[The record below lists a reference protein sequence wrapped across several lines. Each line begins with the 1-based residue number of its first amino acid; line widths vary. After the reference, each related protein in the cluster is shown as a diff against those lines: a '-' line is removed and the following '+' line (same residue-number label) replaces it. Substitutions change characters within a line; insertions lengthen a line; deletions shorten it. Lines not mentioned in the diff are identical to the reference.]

1 MPEPN
6 LCRHCF
12 SVLEEGETVC
22 SACGQ
27 KPEAPNP
34 DVALPLGTVL
44 SGQYRVG
51 MVLHHNDLLTTYLA
65 WDAEKD
71 RKVRVEEF
79 FPGILKRAEDHKGIL
94 LISAESKT
102 LFRTMASDL
111 HDRWKRLMEVNHKAM
126 LKTLVLFSENDTLY
140 RVTEYLR
147 MEPLEEYLS
156 RQKGEMSL
164 TDARQLISPLIS
176 LLSQL
181 HNMGLTHCGISPQNI
196 YVDSRKRVILDGF
209 ALPELRTV
217 GNGLH
222 AELYAGYSA
231 PEQYSKALWQ
241 GEWTDIYSLGAV
253 LYRMLAG
260 QAPVSAEL
268 RGERDDYLAPLG
280 KLRPDLPEHVCEGI
294 MKALSVDHKQRYR
307 SMEAFSAALL
317 EEAGANTAVFRPEA
331 PPRPTEKPA
340 AAGPKQ
346 FSPPMVLLA
355 VLLAVS
361 VIGNVLLALWNSG
374 AFDGKEQ
381 PATPVMERS
390 LEGYYLPAI
399 EDELEQMSGYNFIYR
414 YEYSDTYPSG
424 VIYKQSLAVGQ
435 VLPEDGSVTLYISKG
450 PQYTVMPDLY
460 GANEA
465 RHPHPYRLPDQ
476 LYHRLRYQ
484 PGNGWGAGHGGGYQH
499 RAGQRC
505 PAQDRRR
512 GGYRHGDHQG
522 RFGGAILRLNRRI
535 NQSPRERRSPAG

>member
-6 LCRHCF
+6 LCRRCF
-12 SVLEEGETVC
+12 SILEEGGTVC
-22 SACGQ
+22 SSCGQ

-34 DVALPLGTVL
+34 EQSLPLGTML
-44 SGQYRVG
+44 SGRYRVG

-71 RKVRVEEF
+71 RKVRIEEF
-79 FPGILKRAEDHKGIL
+79 FPGILKRAEDGRGIM

-111 HDRWKRLMEVNHKAM
+111 HDRWKRLMEINHKAM

-196 YVDSRKRVILDGF
+196 YVDSRRRVVLDGF

-268 RGERDDYLAPLG
+268 RGEKDYLAPLG
-280 KLRPDLPEHVCEGI
+280 KLRPDLPANVCEGI

-317 EEAGANTAVFRPEA
+317 EETGANTAVFRPEA
-331 PPRPTEKPA
+331 PPRPVEKPTVT
-340 AAGPKQ
+340 AGGLRQ
-346 FSPPMVLLA
+346 FPPATILLA

-361 VIGNVLLALWNSG
+361 IVGNIFLALWHSG
-374 AFDGKEQ
+374 ALSGKEQ
-381 PATPVMERS
+381 PTTPVMERN

-399 EDELEQMSGYNFIYR
+399 EDELEQMTGYNFIYR
-414 YEYSDTYPSG
+414 YEFSDTYPAG
-424 VIYKQSLAVGQ
+424 VIYKQSLSVGQ

-450 PQYTVMPDLY
+450 PQSIPMPDLY

-465 RHPHPYRLPDQ
+465 YSIRILTEQQINYTVTYDTNPETGGEIGTVVGTSIAPGAFVRPKTATEVDTVTVTIKAAPEDPY
-476 LYHRLRYQ
+476 YI
-484 PGNGWGAGHGGGYQH
+484 G
-499 RAGQRC
+499 
-505 PAQDRRR
+505 
-512 GGYRHGDHQG
+512 
-522 RFGGAILRLNRRI
+522 
-535 NQSPRERRSPAG
+535 

>member
-1 MPEPN
+1 MPEPS

-12 SVLEEGETVC
+12 SALEEGETLC
-22 SACGQ
+22 TACGQ
-27 KPEAPNP
+27 KPETPNP
-34 DVALPLGTVL
+34 EQALPIDTMLAGR
-44 SGQYRVG
+44 YRIG

-65 WDAEKD
+65 WDTEKE
-71 RKVRVEEF
+71 RKVRIEEF
-79 FPGILKRAEDHKGIL
+79 FPGILKRAEDGRGIV
-94 LISAESKT
+94 LISADSKT

-111 HDRWKRLMEVNHKAM
+111 HDRWKRLMEINHKAM

-156 RQKGEMSL
+156 RQKADMSL

-181 HNMGLTHCGISPQNI
+181 HNLGLTHCGISPQNI
-196 YVDSRKRVILDGF
+196 YVDSRRRVILDGF

-268 RGERDDYLAPLG
+268 RGEKDYLAPLE
-280 KLRPDLPEHVCEGI
+280 KLRPDLPLHVCEGI

-317 EEAGANTAVFRPEA
+317 EETGANTAVFRPEA
-331 PPRPTEKPA
+331 PPRPLEKPA
-340 AAGPKQ
+340 ATKERPFTPA
-346 FSPPMVLLA
+346 MILLA
-355 VLLAVS
+355 ALLAVS
-361 VIGNVLLALWNSG
+361 VLGNVFLALWHSG
-374 AFDGKEQ
+374 AFSGTEQ
-381 PATPVMERS
+381 PAAPLMERS
-390 LEGYYLPAI
+390 FEGYYLPMI
-399 EDELEQMSGYNFIYR
+399 EDELEQMTGYNFNYR

-435 VLPEDGSVTLYISKG
+435 VLPEDGSVTLFISKG
-450 PQYTVMPDLY
+450 PQYVSMPDLY

-465 RHPHPYRLPDQ
+465 YAIRILTDNHISYTISYDTNPETGGEIGTVIGTSIA
-476 LYHRLRYQ
+476 
-484 PGNGWGAGHGGGYQH
+484 PGTSVRPKKAAEVDTVTVTIKAAPEDPFYGG
-499 RAGQRC
+499 
-505 PAQDRRR
+505 
-512 GGYRHGDHQG
+512 
-522 RFGGAILRLNRRI
+522 
-535 NQSPRERRSPAG
+535 

>member
-34 DVALPLGTVL
+34 DAALPLGTVL

-317 EEAGANTAVFRPEA
+317 EEAGANTAVFRCCWRSASSGMSFWRCGTAAPLTA
-331 PPRPTEKPA
+331 RSSPPPR
-340 AAGPKQ
+340 
-346 FSPPMVLLA
+346 
-355 VLLAVS
+355 
-361 VIGNVLLALWNSG
+361 
-374 AFDGKEQ
+374 
-381 PATPVMERS
+381 
-390 LEGYYLPAI
+390 
-399 EDELEQMSGYNFIYR
+399 
-414 YEYSDTYPSG
+414 
-424 VIYKQSLAVGQ
+424 
-435 VLPEDGSVTLYISKG
+435 
-450 PQYTVMPDLY
+450 
-460 GANEA
+460 
-465 RHPHPYRLPDQ
+465 
-476 LYHRLRYQ
+476 
-484 PGNGWGAGHGGGYQH
+484 
-499 RAGQRC
+499 
-505 PAQDRRR
+505 
-512 GGYRHGDHQG
+512 
-522 RFGGAILRLNRRI
+522 
-535 NQSPRERRSPAG
+535 

>member
-12 SVLEEGETVC
+12 CAMEEGETVC
-22 SACGQ
+22 PVCGK
-27 KPEAPNP
+27 KPDAENP
-34 DVALPLGTVL
+34 EQALPPGTVL
-44 SGQYRVG
+44 SGRYRIG
-51 MVLHHNDLLTTYLA
+51 TVLHHNDLLTTYLG
-65 WDAEKD
+65 WDTEKD
-71 RKVRVEEF
+71 RKVQVEEF
-79 FPGILKRAEDHKGIL
+79 FPGILKRAEDGRGIM

-111 HDRWKRLMEVNHKAM
+111 HDRWKRLTEINHKAM

-147 MEPLEEYLS
+147 MEPLESYLE
-156 RQKGEMSL
+156 RQGEMSL

-196 YVDSRKRVILDGF
+196 YVDSRKRVVLDGF

-268 RGERDDYLAPLG
+268 RGEKDYLSPLA
-280 KLRPDLPEHVCEGI
+280 KLRPDLPENVCDGI
-294 MKALSVDHKQRYR
+294 MRALNIDHKQRYR

-317 EEAGANTAVFRPEA
+317 EESGANTAVFRPEA
-331 PPRPTEKPA
+331 PTRPIEKPVT
-340 AAGPKQ
+340 GQ
-346 FSPPMVLLA
+346 GRQLSPTMTLLA
-355 VLLAVS
+355 ALLVLSVLGNIILA
-361 VIGNVLLALWNSG
+361 IWHGGGMNG
-374 AFDGKEQ
+374 ADD
-381 PATPVMERS
+381 PAAPVMERS
-390 LEGYYLPAI
+390 LEGYYLPAV
-399 EDELEQMSGYNFIYR
+399 ENELEHMTGVNFTYR
-414 YEYSDTYPSG
+414 YEYSDTYPAG

-450 PQYTVMPDLY
+450 TQNVEMPDLY

-465 RHPHPYRLPDQ
+465 YAVRIL
-476 LYHRLRYQ
+476 
-484 PGNGWGAGHGGGYQH
+484 N
-499 RAGQRC
+499 
-505 PAQDRRR
+505 DRQIN
-512 GGYRHGDHQG
+512 YTISYDTDPET
-522 RFGGAILRLNRRI
+522 GGAPGTVVGLSITPGSTVRPKTAAEADTVTVTVK
-535 NQSPRERRSPAG
+535 SAAPEEPGF

>member
-34 DVALPLGTVL
+34 DAALPLGTVL

-331 PPRPTEKPA
+331 PP
-340 AAGPKQ
+340 
-346 FSPPMVLLA
+346 
-355 VLLAVS
+355 
-361 VIGNVLLALWNSG
+361 
-374 AFDGKEQ
+374 
-381 PATPVMERS
+381 S

-465 RHPHPYRLPDQ
+465 YAIRILTDCQISYTIVYDTNPETGGE
-476 LYHRLRYQ
+476 
-484 PGNGWGAGHGGGYQH
+484 PGTVVGTSIAPGSPVGPRTAAEVDTVTVTIKGASEEPFYG
-499 RAGQRC
+499 
-505 PAQDRRR
+505 
-512 GGYRHGDHQG
+512 
-522 RFGGAILRLNRRI
+522 
-535 NQSPRERRSPAG
+535 

>member
-12 SVLEEGETVC
+12 CAMEEGETVC
-22 SACGQ
+22 PVCGK
-27 KPEAPNP
+27 KPEAENP
-34 DVALPLGTVL
+34 EQALPPGTVL
-44 SGQYRVG
+44 SGRYRIG
-51 MVLHHNDLLTTYLA
+51 TVLHHNDLLTTYLG
-65 WDAEKD
+65 WDTEKD
-71 RKVRVEEF
+71 RKVQVEEF
-79 FPGILKRAEDHKGIL
+79 FPGILKRAEDGRGIM

-111 HDRWKRLMEVNHKAM
+111 HDRWKRLTEINHKAM

-147 MEPLEEYLS
+147 MEPLESYLE
-156 RQKGEMSL
+156 RQGEMSL

-196 YVDSRKRVILDGF
+196 YVDSRKRVVLDGF

-280 KLRPDLPEHVCEGI
+280 KLRPDLPEHVCEG
-294 MKALSVDHKQRYR
+294 
-307 SMEAFSAALL
+307 
-317 EEAGANTAVFRPEA
+317 
-331 PPRPTEKPA
+331 
-340 AAGPKQ
+340 
-346 FSPPMVLLA
+346 
-355 VLLAVS
+355 
-361 VIGNVLLALWNSG
+361 IGNVLLALWNSG

-465 RHPHPYRLPDQ
+465 YAIRILTDCQINYTIVYDTNPETGGE
-476 LYHRLRYQ
+476 
-484 PGNGWGAGHGGGYQH
+484 PGTVVGTSIAPGSPVGPRTAAEVDTVTVTIKGASEEPFYG
-499 RAGQRC
+499 
-505 PAQDRRR
+505 
-512 GGYRHGDHQG
+512 
-522 RFGGAILRLNRRI
+522 
-535 NQSPRERRSPAG
+535 

>member
-12 SVLEEGETVC
+12 SALEEGETIC
-22 SACGQ
+22 TACGH
-27 KPEAPNP
+27 KPEATNP
-34 DVALPLGTVL
+34 EQALPLGTVL
-44 SGQYRVG
+44 AGRYRIG

-65 WDAEKD
+65 WDSEKD
-71 RKVRVEEF
+71 RKVRIEEF
-79 FPGILKRAEDHKGIL
+79 FPGILKRAEDGRGIV
-94 LISAESKT
+94 LISADSKT

-111 HDRWKRLMEVNHKAM
+111 HDRWKRLMEINHKAM

-147 MEPLEEYLS
+147 TEPLEEYLS
-156 RQKGEMSL
+156 RQKADMSL

-181 HNMGLTHCGISPQNI
+181 HNLGLTHCGISPQNI
-196 YVDSRKRVILDGF
+196 YVDSRRRVILDGF

-268 RGERDDYLAPLG
+268 RGEKDYLAPLE
-280 KLRPDLPEHVCEGI
+280 KLRPDLPLHVCEGI

-317 EEAGANTAVFRPEA
+317 EETGANTAVFRPEA
-331 PPRPTEKPA
+331 PPRPLENPA
-340 AAGPKQ
+340 AVKERPFTPA
-346 FSPPMVLLA
+346 MILLA
-355 VLLAVS
+355 ALLAVS
-361 VIGNVLLALWNSG
+361 VLGNVFLALWHSG
-374 AFDGKEQ
+374 AFSGTEQ
-381 PATPVMERS
+381 PTAPVMERS
-390 LEGYYLPAI
+390 FEGYYLPMI
-399 EDELEQMSGYNFIYR
+399 EDELEQMTGYNFNYR

-435 VLPEDGSVTLYISKG
+435 VLPEDGSVTLFISKG
-450 PQYTVMPDLY
+450 PQYVSMPDLY

-465 RHPHPYRLPDQ
+465 YAIRILTDNQISYTISYDTNPETGGEIGTVVGTSIA
-476 LYHRLRYQ
+476 
-484 PGNGWGAGHGGGYQH
+484 PGTSVRPKTAAEVDTVTVTIKAAPEDPFYGG
-499 RAGQRC
+499 
-505 PAQDRRR
+505 
-512 GGYRHGDHQG
+512 
-522 RFGGAILRLNRRI
+522 
-535 NQSPRERRSPAG
+535 

>member
-12 SVLEEGETVC
+12 SALEEGETIC
-22 SACGQ
+22 TACGH
-27 KPEAPNP
+27 KPESPNP
-34 DVALPLGTVL
+34 EQALPLGTVL
-44 SGQYRVG
+44 AGRYRIG

-65 WDAEKD
+65 WDSEKD
-71 RKVRVEEF
+71 RKVRIEEF
-79 FPGILKRAEDHKGIL
+79 FPGILKRAEDGRGIV
-94 LISAESKT
+94 LISADSKT

-111 HDRWKRLMEVNHKAM
+111 HDRWKRLMEINHKAM

-147 MEPLEEYLS
+147 MEPLEDYLS
-156 RQKGEMSL
+156 RQKADMSL

-181 HNMGLTHCGISPQNI
+181 HNLGLTHCGISPQNI
-196 YVDSRKRVILDGF
+196 YVDSRRRVILDGF

-260 QAPVSAEL
+260 QTPVSAEL
-268 RGERDDYLAPLG
+268 RGEKDYLAPLE
-280 KLRPDLPEHVCEGI
+280 KLRPDLPLHVCEGI

-317 EEAGANTAVFRPEA
+317 EETGANTAVFRPEA
-331 PPRPTEKPA
+331 PPRPPEKAKPVEERPFTPA
-340 AAGPKQ
+340 
-346 FSPPMVLLA
+346 MILLA
-355 VLLAVS
+355 VLLAIS
-361 VIGNVLLALWNSG
+361 VLGNVFLALWHSG
-374 AFDGKEQ
+374 AFSGTEQ
-381 PATPVMERS
+381 PTAPVMERS
-390 LEGYYLPAI
+390 FEGYYLPMI
-399 EDELEQMSGYNFIYR
+399 EDELEQMTGYNFNYR

-435 VLPEDGSVTLYISKG
+435 VLPEDGSVTLFISKG
-450 PQYTVMPDLY
+450 PQYVSMPDLY

-465 RHPHPYRLPDQ
+465 YAIRILTDNQISYTISYDTNPETGGEIGTVVGTSIA
-476 LYHRLRYQ
+476 
-484 PGNGWGAGHGGGYQH
+484 PGTSVRPKTAAEVDTVTVTIKAAPEDPFYGG
-499 RAGQRC
+499 
-505 PAQDRRR
+505 
-512 GGYRHGDHQG
+512 
-522 RFGGAILRLNRRI
+522 
-535 NQSPRERRSPAG
+535 

>member
-22 SACGQ
+22 PACGQ
-27 KPEAPNP
+27 KPEAQNP
-34 DVALPLGTVL
+34 DAALPLGTLL
-44 SGQYRVG
+44 SGRYRVG

-65 WDAEKD
+65 WDAEKG

-331 PPRPTEKPA
+331 PPRPAEKPT

-355 VLLAVS
+355 ALLAVS
-361 VIGNVLLALWNSG
+361 VIGNVFLALWNSG
-374 AFDGKEQ
+374 ALGGREQ

-465 RHPHPYRLPDQ
+465 YAIRILTDQ
-476 LYHRLRYQ
+476 QISYTIAYDTNPETGGEPGTVVGTSIAPGSPVRPRTAAEVDTVTVTIKGTPEEPLY
-484 PGNGWGAGHGGGYQH
+484 G
-499 RAGQRC
+499 
-505 PAQDRRR
+505 
-512 GGYRHGDHQG
+512 
-522 RFGGAILRLNRRI
+522 
-535 NQSPRERRSPAG
+535 

>member
-1 MPEPN
+1 
-6 LCRHCF
+6 
-12 SVLEEGETVC
+12 
-22 SACGQ
+22 
-27 KPEAPNP
+27 
-34 DVALPLGTVL
+34 
-44 SGQYRVG
+44 
-51 MVLHHNDLLTTYLA
+51 
-65 WDAEKD
+65 
-71 RKVRVEEF
+71 
-79 FPGILKRAEDHKGIL
+79 
-94 LISAESKT
+94 
-102 LFRTMASDL
+102 MASDL

-331 PPRPTEKPA
+331 PPRPAEKPA

-399 EDELEQMSGYNFIYR
+399 EDELEQMSGYR
-414 YEYSDTYPSG
+414 
-424 VIYKQSLAVGQ
+424 
-435 VLPEDGSVTLYISKG
+435 ISS
-450 PQYTVMPDLY
+450 TAMST
-460 GANEA
+460 
-465 RHPHPYRLPDQ
+465 
-476 LYHRLRYQ
+476 
-484 PGNGWGAGHGGGYQH
+484 
-499 RAGQRC
+499 
-505 PAQDRRR
+505 
-512 GGYRHGDHQG
+512 
-522 RFGGAILRLNRRI
+522 AI
-535 NQSPRERRSPAG
+535 PTPAG

>member
-34 DVALPLGTVL
+34 DAALPLGTVL

-79 FPGILKRAEDHKGIL
+79 FPGILKRAEDGRGIM

-331 PPRPTEKPA
+331 PPRPAEKPA

-465 RHPHPYRLPDQ
+465 YAIRILTD
-476 LYHRLRYQ
+476 YQ
-484 PGNGWGAGHGGGYQH
+484 ISYTIVYDTNPETGGEPGTVVGTSIAPGSAVRPRTATEVDTVTVTIKGASEEPFYG
-499 RAGQRC
+499 
-505 PAQDRRR
+505 
-512 GGYRHGDHQG
+512 
-522 RFGGAILRLNRRI
+522 
-535 NQSPRERRSPAG
+535 

>member
-12 SVLEEGETVC
+12 SILEEGETVC

-34 DVALPLGTVL
+34 EQSLPLGTML
-44 SGQYRVG
+44 SGRYRVG

-71 RKVRVEEF
+71 RKVRIEEF
-79 FPGILKRAEDHKGIL
+79 FPGILKRAEDGRGIM

-111 HDRWKRLMEVNHKAM
+111 HDRWKRLMEINHKAM

-176 LLSQL
+176 QLSQL
-181 HNMGLTHCGISPQNI
+181 HTMGLTHCGISPQNI
-196 YVDSRKRVILDGF
+196 YVDSRRRVVLDGF

-241 GEWTDIYSLGAV
+241 GEWTAIYSLGAV

-268 RGERDDYLAPLG
+268 RGEKDYLAPLG
-280 KLRPDLPEHVCEGI
+280 KLRPDLPANVCEGI

-317 EEAGANTAVFRPEA
+317 EETGANTAVFRPEA
-331 PPRPTEKPA
+331 PPRPVEKPTVT
-340 AAGPKQ
+340 AGGLRQ
-346 FSPPMVLLA
+346 FPPATILLA

-361 VIGNVLLALWNSG
+361 IVGNIFLALWHSG
-374 AFDGKEQ
+374 ALSGKEQ
-381 PATPVMERS
+381 PTTPVMERN

-399 EDELEQMSGYNFIYR
+399 EDELEQMTGYNFIYR
-414 YEYSDTYPSG
+414 YEFSDTYPAG
-424 VIYKQSLAVGQ
+424 VIYKQSLSVGQ

-450 PQYTVMPDLY
+450 PQYIPMPDLY

-465 RHPHPYRLPDQ
+465 YAIRILTEQQINYTVTYDTNPETGGEIGTVVGTSIAPGAFVRPKTATEVDTVTVTIKAAPEDPY
-476 LYHRLRYQ
+476 YI
-484 PGNGWGAGHGGGYQH
+484 G
-499 RAGQRC
+499 
-505 PAQDRRR
+505 
-512 GGYRHGDHQG
+512 
-522 RFGGAILRLNRRI
+522 
-535 NQSPRERRSPAG
+535 

>member
-34 DVALPLGTVL
+34 DAALPLGTVL

-280 KLRPDLPEHVCEGI
+280 KLRPDLPEHV
-294 MKALSVDHKQRYR
+294 
-307 SMEAFSAALL
+307 
-317 EEAGANTAVFRPEA
+317 
-331 PPRPTEKPA
+331 
-340 AAGPKQ
+340 
-346 FSPPMVLLA
+346 
-355 VLLAVS
+355 
-361 VIGNVLLALWNSG
+361 
-374 AFDGKEQ
+374 
-381 PATPVMERS
+381 
-390 LEGYYLPAI
+390 
-399 EDELEQMSGYNFIYR
+399 
-414 YEYSDTYPSG
+414 
-424 VIYKQSLAVGQ
+424 
-435 VLPEDGSVTLYISKG
+435 
-450 PQYTVMPDLY
+450 
-460 GANEA
+460 
-465 RHPHPYRLPDQ
+465 
-476 LYHRLRYQ
+476 
-484 PGNGWGAGHGGGYQH
+484 
-499 RAGQRC
+499 
-505 PAQDRRR
+505 
-512 GGYRHGDHQG
+512 
-522 RFGGAILRLNRRI
+522 
-535 NQSPRERRSPAG
+535 

>member
-12 SVLEEGETVC
+12 SVMDEGETVC
-22 SACGQ
+22 TACGR
-27 KPEAPNP
+27 KSEEPNP
-34 DVALPLGTVL
+34 EQALPLDTILAGR
-44 SGQYRVG
+44 YRIG

-65 WDAEKD
+65 WDTEKE

-79 FPGILKRAEDHKGIL
+79 FPGILKRAEDGQGIV

-111 HDRWKRLMEVNHKAM
+111 HDRWKRLMEISHKAL

-147 MEPLEEYLS
+147 MEPLEEVLS
-156 RQKGEMSL
+156 RQKADMSL

-181 HNMGLTHCGISPQNI
+181 HNLGLTHCGISPQNI

-268 RGERDDYLAPLG
+268 RGEKDYLAPLG

-317 EEAGANTAVFRPEA
+317 EETGANTAVFRPEA
-331 PPRPTEKPA
+331 PARPAGKTEPVK
-340 AAGPKQ
+340 GRQ
-346 FSPPMVLLA
+346 FSSMAILLA

-361 VIGNVLLALWNSG
+361 VLGNVFLALWNSG
-374 AFDGKEQ
+374 AFSGKEQ
-381 PATPVMERS
+381 PVTPVMERS
-390 LEGYYLPAI
+390 FEWYYLPMI
-399 EDELEQMSGYNFIYR
+399 EDELEQMTGYNFNYR
-414 YEYSDTYPSG
+414 YEYSDTYPAG

-435 VLPEDGSVTLYISKG
+435 VLPEDGSVTLFISKG
-450 PQYTVMPDLY
+450 PQYISMPDLY
-460 GANEA
+460 GANESYA
-465 RHPHPYRLPDQ
+465 IRILTDSQISYTISYDTNPETGGE
-476 LYHRLRYQ
+476 
-484 PGNGWGAGHGGGYQH
+484 PGTVVGTSIAAGEFVRPKTANEVDTVTVTIKAVQTDPFYEG
-499 RAGQRC
+499 
-505 PAQDRRR
+505 
-512 GGYRHGDHQG
+512 
-522 RFGGAILRLNRRI
+522 
-535 NQSPRERRSPAG
+535 

>member
-34 DVALPLGTVL
+34 DAALPLGTVL

-65 WDAEKD
+65 WDTEKD

-465 RHPHPYRLPDQ
+465 YAIRILTD
-476 LYHRLRYQ
+476 YQ
-484 PGNGWGAGHGGGYQH
+484 ISYTIVYDTNPETGGEPGTVVGTSIAPGSAVRPRTATEVDTVTVTIKGASEEPFYG
-499 RAGQRC
+499 
-505 PAQDRRR
+505 
-512 GGYRHGDHQG
+512 
-522 RFGGAILRLNRRI
+522 
-535 NQSPRERRSPAG
+535 

>member
-12 SVLEEGETVC
+12 SVLEEGETVWC
-22 SACGQ
+22 CAGQ
-27 KPEAPNP
+27 KPEAPDP
-34 DVALPLGTVL
+34 YAALPLGTVL

-294 MKALSVDHKQRYR
+294 RKALSVDHKQRYR

-390 LEGYYLPAI
+390 LEGYYLSAI
-399 EDELEQMSGYNFIYR
+399 EEELEQ
-414 YEYSDTYPSG
+414 
-424 VIYKQSLAVGQ
+424 
-435 VLPEDGSVTLYISKG
+435 
-450 PQYTVMPDLY
+450 
-460 GANEA
+460 
-465 RHPHPYRLPDQ
+465 
-476 LYHRLRYQ
+476 
-484 PGNGWGAGHGGGYQH
+484 
-499 RAGQRC
+499 
-505 PAQDRRR
+505 
-512 GGYRHGDHQG
+512 
-522 RFGGAILRLNRRI
+522 
-535 NQSPRERRSPAG
+535 